1 MENAA
6 EALKMAFAVF
16 VFVIALTS
24 VFSLISQARSTA
36 DVIFAMHDRD
46 ISFYDDLE
54 GITNLDSSQFDSHG
68 NRVVRRTVGWSTV
81 VPTIYRYGI
90 ENYGVTIIDTTKS
103 GDEQIVARF
112 SEKSEGIAQSYF
124 DYNNTDDQLNYIKK
138 HIDYLN
144 NNILNI
150 ENCSYKIKEYTKN
163 QTEDGTLYKL
173 FKRIYNLT
181 NSNLNTFGAPW
192 LRDDNAIKKRLD
204 GDLGKE
210 KIKINF
216 AVNGDTYESLGLR
229 GINGCKENAEFIEYF
244 VTVPPQNTNDEETF
258 EIIYVVK

>member
-46 ISFYDDLE
+46 ISFYDDLKD
-54 GITNLDSSQFDSHG
+54 ITNLSSSNGG
-68 NRVVRRTVGWSTV
+68 NERRIVDWSTV

-90 ENYGVTIIDTTKS
+90 ENYGVTIIDTKAS
-103 GDEQIVARF
+103 GDKQIVARF
-112 SEKSEGIAQSYF
+112 SEKSEGIAQSYS
-124 DYNNTDDQLNYIKK
+124 DYNNTNDQLKYIEK
-138 HIDYLN
+138 HINYLN
-144 NNILNI
+144 DYILNI
-150 ENCSYKIKEYTKN
+150 DNCTYKISEYEKD
-163 QTEDGTLYKL
+163 QTGDGTLYQL

-181 NSNLNTFGAPW
+181 NSNLDTFGAPW
-192 LRDDNAIKKRLD
+192 LRSDNDIKKRLD
-204 GDLGKE
+204 GDLGKD

-216 AVNGDTYESLGLR
+216 AVNGDTYKSLGLR
-229 GINGCKENAEFIEYF
+229 GENGCKENAKFIEYF
-244 VTVPPQNTNDEETF
+244 VTVPPQNTNDQETF
-258 EIIYVVK
+258 EIIYVVKN